1 MHRQGIDEGSRQS
14 AAVNVP
20 CPTCGQVNQLFFE
33 PCGTVRSVRPLLP
46 PALTELFL
54 STSRRIEGIL
64 SMGKRTASAET
75 LKPDPRYNSKL
86 ASKFVNCLM
95 WQGKKATAMR
105 IFYGALDQI
114 KKRMPDLEP
123 IDVFNQ
129 AVEHVKPTV
138 EVRSKRVGGATYQ
151 VPMQVNRTRQQSLAI
166 RWIIDAARKQGR
178 PADVPALADEFMA
191 AYRREGEAM
200 TKRENTIKM
209 AESNKAFAHF
219 AW

>member
-1 MHRQGIDEGSRQS
+1 MAR
-14 AAVNVP
+14 
-20 CPTCGQVNQLFFE
+20 
-33 PCGTVRSVRPLLP
+33 
-46 PALTELFL
+46 
-54 STSRRIEGIL
+54 
-64 SMGKRTASAET
+64 RTASAET
-75 LKPDPRYNSKL
+75 LKPDPRYGSLL

-114 KKRMPDLEP
+114 KKRMPDADP
-123 IDVFNQ
+123 INIFSQ
-129 AVEHVKPTV
+129 AVENVKPTV

-151 VPMQVNRTRQQSLAI
+151 VPMQVNKTRQQSLAI
-166 RWIIDAARKQGR
+166 RWLIGASRSKTGR
-178 PADVPALADEFMA
+178 PMFQRLADELMA

-209 AESNKAFAHF
+209 ADSNKAFAHF

>member
-1 MHRQGIDEGSRQS
+1 MAR
-14 AAVNVP
+14 
-20 CPTCGQVNQLFFE
+20 
-33 PCGTVRSVRPLLP
+33 
-46 PALTELFL
+46 
-54 STSRRIEGIL
+54 
-64 SMGKRTASAET
+64 KRTASEMT
-75 LKPDPRYNSKL
+75 LKPDPRYDNKL
-86 ASKFVNCLM
+86 ASKFINCLM
-95 WQGKKATAMR
+95 WQGKKATAQR
-105 IFYGALDQI
+105 IFYGAMDQI
-114 KKRMPDLEP
+114 KKRMPDISP
-123 IDVFNQ
+123 IDVFVQ

-166 RWIIDAARKQGR
+166 RWLIGAARSKAGR
-178 PADVPALADEFMA
+178 PMFMRLADEFMA

>member
-1 MHRQGIDEGSRQS
+1 MAR
-14 AAVNVP
+14 
-20 CPTCGQVNQLFFE
+20 
-33 PCGTVRSVRPLLP
+33 
-46 PALTELFL
+46 
-54 STSRRIEGIL
+54 
-64 SMGKRTASAET
+64 KRTASYDT
-75 LKPDPRYNSKL
+75 LMPDPVFGSKL
-86 ASKFVNCLM
+86 ASKFMNCLM

-114 KKRMPDLEP
+114 KKRMPDVSP
-123 IDVFNQ
+123 IDVFTQ
-129 AVEHVKPTV
+129 AVENVKPSV

-151 VPMQVNRTRQQSLAI
+151 VPMQVNKTRQQSLSI
-166 RWIIDAARKQGR
+166 RWIIGASRGKAGR
-178 PADVPALADEFMA
+178 PMFLRLADELMA

>member
-1 MHRQGIDEGSRQS
+1 
-14 AAVNVP
+14 
-20 CPTCGQVNQLFFE
+20 
-33 PCGTVRSVRPLLP
+33 
-46 PALTELFL
+46 
-54 STSRRIEGIL
+54 
-64 SMGKRTASAET
+64 MGKKTASEET
-75 LKPDPRYNSKL
+75 LKADPVYHSVL
-86 ASKFVNCLM
+86 ASKFINCLM
-95 WQGKKATAMR
+95 WQGKKATAQR

-114 KKRMPDLEP
+114 KKRIPDANPVE
-123 IDVFNQ
+123 VFTQ

-166 RWIIDAARKQGR
+166 RWIIHAARGKAGR
-178 PADVPALADEFMA
+178 PMYLRLADEFMA